1 MIYHYFLSANSA
13 QGYIDL
19 APARLSMLPH
29 VIHTTGYPSCVLRA
43 IEGAAITLAQEQ
55 NQRLDILH
63 RPLDGA
69 VTGFIL
75 PESGRAILDTPLWLD
90 RSRHVDGLLQNDT
103 RDSIHEALDSA
114 YTQSAAALRV
124 HDAWEAIYMRETNR
138 AQLDALASALC
149 DQLTEGAD
157 TNAAVGTRTDAFF
170 GASTPDGAVDYIACL
185 TANLPHRYFL
195 KGRPGTGKSTF
206 LRKIAQAAQNVG
218 SAVEVY
224 HCSFDTDSLDMVV
237 IQEKGLCIFDSTA
250 PHEYFPT
257 RTGDEIID
265 LYTAAVRT
273 GTDERHVA
281 QLRMISERYTALKRR
296 ATEYLQQAHTLA
308 SALDE
313 ELEERLSPARTALAI
328 EQLIDHLFTQ

>member
-19 APARLSMLPH
+19 APARLSTLPH
-29 VIHTTGYPSCVLRA
+29 VVHTTGYPTRVLRA
-43 IEGAAITLAQEQ
+43 IEGAAITLAQERSR
-55 NQRLDILH
+55 RLDILH

-75 PESGRAILDTPLWLD
+75 PESGRAVLDTPLWLD
-90 RSRHVDGLLQNDT
+90 RSRHVDGLLQNDA
-103 RDSIHEALDSA
+103 RDGIQEALDSA

-124 HDAWEAIYMRETNR
+124 HDAWEAIYMHETDH
-138 AQLDALASALC
+138 AQLDALAAAFC
-149 DQLTEGAD
+149 DRLTEGAD
-157 TNAAVGTRTDAFF
+157 ADGTTGVRTDAFF
-170 GASTPDGAVDYIACL
+170 GAGTPDGAVDYIACL
-185 TANLPHRYFL
+185 TVDIPHRYFL

-206 LRKIAQAAQNVG
+206 LRKIAQAAQRAG
-218 SAVEVY
+218 WAVEVY

-237 IQEKGLCIFDSTA
+237 IRERGVCVFDSTA

-265 LYTAAVRT
+265 LYTAAVQG

-281 QLRMISERYTALKRR
+281 QLRMIAERYTVLKGR
-296 ATEYLQQAHTLA
+296 ATEYLQQARTLV

-313 ELEERLSPARTALAI
+313 ELEERLSTTRTALAI
-328 EQLIDHLFTQ
+328 EQLLDHLFAQ